1 MLAEISADLEA
12 NNYEEIR
19 IENTNHCGY
28 KCFFCPREELTRD
41 RGFMS
46 IEDLALVLDRVGRY
60 TGRVDLHGFGE
71 PLLDRTLAQ
80 KASLI
85 RQVWPESH
93 SRIISTL
100 GVPLKDNTID
110 EIVMSGLGTIEVS
123 FYGVDAA
130 SYKASHGVNKFER
143 VKENIERIMSRIHAL
158 GSTLEL
164 VIREF
169 PTHDDITQPGYVE
182 SKKEQLAIWLQEQGV
197 KVFRQNVIHNYGGGR
212 SYNKPETKGVCS
224 VVWGFRKRILQVTW
238 DLDIIPCCF
247 DSNSSVIFGN
257 LRRQPLSEVFASEK
271 YTNFIEAHKKNEIS
285 QYDVCVKCERCFK
298 P

>member
-1 MLAEISADLEA
+1 MLAETDIRLEVDH
-12 NNYEEIR
+12 YEEIR

-46 IEDLALVLDRVGRY
+46 IEDLALVLDRVGEY
-60 TGRVDLHGFGE
+60 KGKVDLHGFGE
-71 PLLDRTLAQ
+71 PLLDRSLAQ

-85 RQVWPESH
+85 KKVWPEAK

-100 GVPLKDNTID
+100 GIPLKDNAID
-110 EIVMSGLGTIEVS
+110 EIVTSGLGTIEVS
-123 FYGVDAA
+123 FYGVDEA
-130 SYKASHGVNKFER
+130 SYKESHGVNKFER
-143 VKENIERIMSRIHAL
+143 VKENIERIMSRVRAL
-158 GSTLEL
+158 GSSMEL

-169 PTHDDITQPGYVE
+169 PTHDDITQPGYTK
-182 SKKEQLAIWLQEQGV
+182 SKKEELATWLQDQGV

-212 SYNKPETKGVCS
+212 AYNKPETKGVCS

-247 DSNSSVIFGN
+247 DSNSTVIFGN
-257 LRRQPLSEVFASEK
+257 LRKQQLSEIFAGEK
-271 YTNFIEAHKKNEIS
+271 YTDFIEAHKKNEIS